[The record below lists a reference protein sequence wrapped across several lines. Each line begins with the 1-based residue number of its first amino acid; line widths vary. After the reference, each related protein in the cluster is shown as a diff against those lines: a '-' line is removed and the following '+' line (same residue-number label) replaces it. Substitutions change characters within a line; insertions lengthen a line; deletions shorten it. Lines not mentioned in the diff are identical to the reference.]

1 MYSPPRHTIK
11 ENQYRNVFQNI
22 GEKFIIGGDLNAK
35 HSHWGSILI
44 TPKGRELYKAAQN
57 YDCEFISTGK
67 PTYWPTVSGK
77 TSDLI
82 DFFITRKVS
91 AQYLKV
97 EEGFE
102 LNSDHSPIYLT
113 MSNIYIYIW
122 HEHPKSGKA

>member
-1 MYSPPRHTIK
+1 M
-11 ENQYRNVFQNI
+11 N
-22 GEKFIIGGDLNAK
+22 
-35 HSHWGSILI
+35 
-44 TPKGRELYKAAQN
+44 KAAQN

-67 PTYWPTVSGK
+67 STYWSTDSGK
-77 TSDLI
+77 TPDLI

-91 AQYLKV
+91 AQYLKL